1 MTSRR
6 GQGQIYV
13 FTAGGYSTLVKHYYV
28 EYGLHLQYVAKKTST
43 ELYVKNFACRVKN
56 NIQMVGGICVR
67 YLVLQ
72 KQAI

>member
-1 MTSRR
+1 
-6 GQGQIYV
+6 
-13 FTAGGYSTLVKHYYV
+13 
-28 EYGLHLQYVAKKTST
+28 LQYFAKKIST

-56 NIQMVGGICVR
+56 NTQCGGGGGGGGAICVR